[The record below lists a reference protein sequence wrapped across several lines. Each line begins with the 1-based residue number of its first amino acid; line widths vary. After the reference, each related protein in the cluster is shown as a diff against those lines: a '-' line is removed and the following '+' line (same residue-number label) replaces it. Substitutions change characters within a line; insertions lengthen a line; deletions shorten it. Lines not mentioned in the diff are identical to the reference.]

1 MTGGNVLILGEIGR
15 NFGAGM
21 SGGIAY
27 ILKTKNFSEK
37 NFNMEMINFDKI
49 DNQDID
55 LIYSLLKNH
64 YSNTASKVAENIISK
79 WNSEKKNFVKIMP
92 IEYKAALEKL
102 KEEKINQLIN

>member
-1 MTGGNVLILGEIGR
+1 
-15 NFGAGM
+15 
-21 SGGIAY
+21 
-27 ILKTKNFSEK
+27 
-37 NFNMEMINFDKI
+37 MEMINFDKI

-79 WNSEKKNFVKIMP
+79 WNSEKNNFVKIMP